1 MDGWNDGPFQPFL
14 SVFFCFVTWVCYRC
28 TSACRPD
35 VVQSQ
40 CYTWYAASAG
50 FVIEVAVVLARFT
63 QCIVMKNRCTL
74 INCAATLADLLNP
87 FFKFFFY
94 LYLLAQPGQKCFWR
108 LRKVLLR
115 QLFHSTSQDVR
126 LKMEI
131 GDIWVINVWL
141 LGLNPNWSCV
151 VFKLLPR

>member
-1 MDGWNDGPFQPFL
+1 MDGWDDGPFQPFF
-14 SVFFCFVTWVCYRC
+14 SVFFCFVTLIQVHKCMPSRCCSVPVLHMVCSISWFCNWGCCSLSKVHSVYCHEEQMHTNKLR
-28 TSACRPD
+28 S
-35 VVQSQ
+35 
-40 CYTWYAASAG
+40 YLGW
-50 FVIEVAVVLARFT
+50 
-63 QCIVMKNRCTL
+63 L
-74 INCAATLADLLNP
+74 IKSI
-87 FFKFFFY
+87 FFIFFY